1 MALIPMSGNN
11 QHKYPDYDWHKK
23 HGSGSTTTAPI
34 TINSLFPQFER
45 WAIGFDP
52 LFETLKSISAETK
65 LSSYPPYNIFKSK
78 ENYVLEIAVAGFS
91 KEDIKISVK
100 ELTLTVEGSAL
111 PSVDNYVHKGIA
123 SRDFKQDFALAEY
136 VVVDGAEMKDGMLRI
151 LLRQELPEEKK
162 PRVIE
167 IN

>member
-1 MALIPMSGNN
+1 MAIGMPTGKS
-11 QHKYPDYDWHKK
+11 YPDHNWTNKTAYT
-23 HGSGSTTTAPI
+23 SAPI
-34 TINSLFPQFER
+34 QKPVTIQTLFPNFDR

-52 LFETLKSISAETK
+52 LLETLRSISSDSK
-65 LSSYPPYNIFKSK
+65 LASYPPYNIYKSK
-78 ENYVLEIAVAGFS
+78 DNYVLEIAAAGFS
-91 KEDIKISVK
+91 REDIKISVK

-123 SRDFKQDFALAEY
+123 TRDFKQEFALAEY

-162 PRVIE
+162 PKVIT
-167 IN
+167 IS